1 LLVPRAQQA
10 SEESYQLTAKADL
23 KEELS
28 KNDDPAQDISKK
40 NALDKESA
48 ARK

>member
-28 KNDDPAQDISKK
+28 KNDDPAQDISE